1 MTNLKKAI
9 LLLIGALFVFGGKD
23 AMAQAN
29 KSNTGTSGDQSK
41 QEKATSS
48 KAKAKDKK
56 AAETTTNTNRKAKS
70 TTTVDK
76 AGNKSHTQAWDS
88 KTKIEKDKPEKA
100 SSTK

>member
-29 KSNTGTSGDQSK
+29 KNNAGDQSK
-41 QEKATSS
+41 QEKATPP

-56 AAETTTNTNRKAKS
+56 AAEATTSTNSKAKS
-70 TTTVDK
+70 AKTVDK
-76 AGNKSHTQAWDS
+76 AGNKSNSQAWAT

>member
-9 LLLIGALFVFGGKD
+9 LLLIGALFLFGGKD

-29 KSNTGTSGDQSK
+29 KSNTGTTSDQSK

-48 KAKAKDKK
+48 TTKVKGKK
-56 AAETTTNTNRKAKS
+56 ATDATTNTNSKVKN
-70 TTTVDK
+70 TKTVDK
-76 AGNKSHTQAWDS
+76 AGNKSNAQAWGT
-88 KTKIEKDKPEKA
+88 KTKIEKEKPEKA

>member
-29 KSNTGTSGDQSK
+29 KSNTGNAGDQSK
-41 QEKATSS
+41 QEKTTPS

-56 AAETTTNTNRKAKS
+56 AAEKTTATNSKAKS
-70 TTTVDK
+70 TKTVDK
-76 AGNKSHTQAWDS
+76 AGNKNNSQAWAT